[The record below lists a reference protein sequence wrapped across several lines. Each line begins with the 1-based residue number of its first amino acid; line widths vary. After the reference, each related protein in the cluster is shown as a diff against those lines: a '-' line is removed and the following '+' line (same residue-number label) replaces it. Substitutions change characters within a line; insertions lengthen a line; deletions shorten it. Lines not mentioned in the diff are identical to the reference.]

1 MDHHGQQQQQHH
13 QKKQHSTIVVFK
25 LAVHTQKNKLQVSDR
40 VSSCEFVLQQAF
52 YPVMATVIKETH
64 QRSGSFSLTLPCVVS
79 LMVTLG
85 LKSMNND
92 T

>member
-1 MDHHGQQQQQHH
+1 MDHHDHQQQQHH
-13 QKKQHSTIVVFK
+13 KKQHSTIVVFK

-52 YPVMATVIKETH
+52 YPVMATVIKE
-64 QRSGSFSLTLPCVVS
+64 RSGSFSLTLPCVVS

-92 T
+92 TRVML